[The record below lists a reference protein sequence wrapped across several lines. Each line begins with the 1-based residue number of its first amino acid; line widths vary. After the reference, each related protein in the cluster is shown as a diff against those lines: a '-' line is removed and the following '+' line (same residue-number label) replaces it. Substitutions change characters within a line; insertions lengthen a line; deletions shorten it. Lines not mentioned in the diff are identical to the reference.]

1 MTNLY
6 QLTVSLFYQLANAF
20 FWPVAVA
27 LLALLTITLIDLG
40 GLFFTFWRKRRESRS
55 DLPAIARALAESDS
69 MEGALDDVVLSP
81 SLRRFWTKVESRLR
95 DRLRRQR
102 RPVAGGSASAGRDRG
117 SWPA

>member
-55 DLPAIARALAESDS
+55 DLRP
-69 MEGALDDVVLSP
+69 
-81 SLRRFWTKVESRLR
+81 LRGRWRKAKPWKAHSTMWRSRHR
-95 DRLRRQR
+95 CGVSGGRWRR
-102 RPVAGGSASAGRDRG
+102 G
-117 SWPA
+117 

>member
-40 GLFFTFWRKRRESRS
+40 VSSSRS
-55 DLPAIARALAESDS
+55 GEAPRVPVDLLRIARALAQSETV
-69 MEGALDDVVLSP
+69 EGALD
-81 SLRRFWTKVESRLR
+81 RCGRSRHR
-95 DRLRRQR
+95 
-102 RPVAGGSASAGRDRG
+102 
-117 SWPA
+117 